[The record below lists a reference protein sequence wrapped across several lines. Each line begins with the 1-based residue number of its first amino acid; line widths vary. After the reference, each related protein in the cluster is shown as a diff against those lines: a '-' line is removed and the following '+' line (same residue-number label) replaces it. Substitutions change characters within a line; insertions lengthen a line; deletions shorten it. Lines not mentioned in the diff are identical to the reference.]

1 MKPPYEIA
9 YETVLPGPFENGSR
23 KKTSYGRS
31 FILTF
36 THIQRKERLR
46 KKRLKRNL
54 TRYISY
60 HGINITMLHEIID
73 SMEKEL
79 KKAVESTENERQRLA
94 PAVKQRGVS
103 DADFKKHLTQFL
115 FKQFEKSE
123 ALIYAKRGV
132 TSAQV
137 QEAFQKNSTDEKVAR
152 FENMLNRV
160 KQEYSPG
167 KQAAIPTD
175 MTPQKFI
182 MINERM
188 AEIQLK
194 AAEKFVQDWRS
205 KNNASKAEFTKAFA
219 SPALQQEFAMVS
231 QQATLQA
238 MKAENIDQG
247 IIQQAAMKYQS
258 DPEFVAAMR
267 ESTGA
272 MLAKFA
278 ELGIPM
284 GPGM

>member
-1 MKPPYEIA
+1 MA
-9 YETVLPGPFENGSR
+9 A
-23 KKTSYGRS
+23 SYS
-31 FILTF
+31 DS
-36 THIQRKERLR
+36 HNHQRKERLR

-188 AEIQLK
+188 AEVQLK
-194 AAEKFVQDWRS
+194 AAQKFVQDWRS